1 MPDLNL
7 TPLKCHNDAE
17 SYVTW
22 LKNLGAH
29 VPPTTLRY
37 AGSMNPMEPP
47 LKLKNFNGRE
57 ANGSSCGPERPH
69 RGGSSYVQLSAK
81 LEKLNSPVRKYNA
94 LSIKRSVS
102 VTTTT
107 AAVTI
112 PAHPEMMC
120 KRSTRNVCKRHNCYK
135 QEIVDYPSWHYPM
148 CQNYHFLIQTHWI
161 SIGLRC

>member
-37 AGSMNPMEPP
+37 AGSMNPTEPP

-57 ANGSSCGPERPH
+57 ANGSSRGPERPH

-81 LEKLNSPVRKYNA
+81 IEKLKQSSKKM
-94 LSIKRSVS
+94 KR
-102 VTTTT
+102 
-107 AAVTI
+107 AI
-112 PAHPEMMC
+112 Y
-120 KRSTRNVCKRHNCYK
+120 KKKCKRHNNNSYS
-135 QEIVDYPSWHYPM
+135 DGPSSSWHDLLEEY
-148 CQNYHFLIQTHWI
+148 
-161 SIGLRC
+161 